1 MRSTELLDGSVG
13 RPGQLKRHVNATL
26 LIGHAAI
33 GLKVEN
39 KEKYNT
45 VDIILT
51 GVGYSVSVFDNRST
65 DLRCSA
71 KTKNI
76 C

>member
-39 KEKYNT
+39 KEM
-45 VDIILT
+45 I
-51 GVGYSVSVFDNRST
+51 
-65 DLRCSA
+65 
-71 KTKNI
+71 
-76 C
+76 

>member
-13 RPGQLKRHVNATL
+13 RPGQLERHVNATL

-39 KEKYNT
+39 KEM
-45 VDIILT
+45 I
-51 GVGYSVSVFDNRST
+51 
-65 DLRCSA
+65 
-71 KTKNI
+71 
-76 C
+76 